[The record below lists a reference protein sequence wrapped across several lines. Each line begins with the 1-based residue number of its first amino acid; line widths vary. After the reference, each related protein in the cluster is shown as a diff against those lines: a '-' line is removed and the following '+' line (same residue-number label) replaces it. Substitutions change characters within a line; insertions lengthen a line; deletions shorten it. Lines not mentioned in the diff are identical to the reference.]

1 MRWIGVVLGAGVLVG
16 CASQPAPQ
24 LDAQGYTIFA
34 GAWYEVNNCIESG
47 SLSPDVGALGKR
59 YVQSNLSRFG
69 FNQSLFETEYRKIA
83 ATGQVSAARC
93 NQLATSIMQQKQQ
106 TDIQNAANAAHQQQ
120 IQNVINNQPRQVYC
134 NTVGG
139 VTMCNGM

>member
-1 MRWIGVVLGAGVLVG
+1 MRWIGLMLGVGMLSG
-16 CASQPAPQ
+16 CASQQTPQ
-24 LDAQGYTIFA
+24 LDAQGYTVFA

-47 SLSPDVGALGKR
+47 SLSPDIGALGKR

-69 FNQSLFETEYRKIA
+69 FNQSLFESEYRKIA
-83 ATGQVSAARC
+83 ATGPVSGARC

-106 TDIQNAANAAHQQQ
+106 IDTQNAANAAHQQQ
-120 IQNVINNQPRQVYC
+120 IQNAINNQSRQVFC